1 MESESETKNTRS
13 GSESPSKVDSIFLP
27 KDLNTFWI
35 LLKDKQNKKPEY
47 DNTHAGDYFYRISLS
62 TGKEQLIKCYFEMND
77 NFLFCFKVSD
87 VCLSI
92 FESKKHNIYPLGI
105 IKVVGSLPGP

>member
-1 MESESETKNTRS
+1 MESESKKKNTRS

-87 VCLSI
+87 VYLSI
-92 FESKKHNIYPLGI
+92 WNQKSTIFIP
-105 IKVVGSLPGP
+105 